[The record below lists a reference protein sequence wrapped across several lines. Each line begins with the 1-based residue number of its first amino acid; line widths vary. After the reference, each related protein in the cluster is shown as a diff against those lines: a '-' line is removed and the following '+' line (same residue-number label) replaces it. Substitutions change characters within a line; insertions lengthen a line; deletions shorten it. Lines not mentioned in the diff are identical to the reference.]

1 MSNPSLEDEIY
12 LITLLYTSDHGLAN
26 IASIGF
32 MTDKKRKSQEL
43 IENSPLFCHFLDDVF
58 GFFFCFGAAFVVF
71 TKIYHQIVHFS
82 SQLFGLM
89 I

>member
-1 MSNPSLEDEIY
+1 MALKSKSFTPLDNALSNPRLEDEIY

-58 GFFFCFGAAFVVF
+58 GFFFWVQ
-71 TKIYHQIVHFS
+71 H
-82 SQLFGLM
+82 L
-89 I
+89 